1 MNLIQYWK
9 EKNKQDFDV
18 FVKTNT
24 SVSQIQALTELKKDA
39 VELTT
44 DEYGRKG
51 MKDKENQVFGGYGNH
66 DFPTEIKQER
76 PNNTTS
82 QSEKIVYGSLIT
94 STKCYN
100 CIHFPLCFAQKGG
113 ANLELA
119 SENGCCYYQSKLP
132 EDSVVLSREEY
143 EMLKSLYDTQKGA
156 IMTSSIGDLPLT
168 VEGLRKAVDEITR
181 LNRVETELQELN
193 AKYYNEAKDLRRE
206 LKQTRKDTAKAILN
220 VLYFNL
226 QNSVMGRIQEIA
238 KNYGVEVEE

>member
-1 MNLIQYWK
+1 MNLIQDWK
-9 EKNKQDFDV
+9 EKNKQDFDA

-44 DEYGRKG
+44 DEFGQVEVVEIDAI
-51 MKDKENQVFGGYGNH
+51 DKLISKIEGGNPIVENNKKF
-66 DFPTEIKQER
+66 
-76 PNNTTS
+76 
-82 QSEKIVYGSLIT
+82 
-94 STKCYN
+94 
-100 CIHFPLCFAQKGG
+100 
-113 ANLELA
+113 
-119 SENGCCYYQSKLP
+119 P

>member
-9 EKNKQDFDV
+9 EKNKQDFDA

-44 DEYGRKG
+44 DEFGQVEVVEIDAIDKLISKIKG
-51 MKDKENQVFGGYGNH
+51 GNPIVENNKTITDQLDKSEVASVLYGNNY
-66 DFPTEIKQER
+66 R
-76 PNNTTS
+76 
-82 QSEKIVYGSLIT
+82 
-94 STKCYN
+94 
-100 CIHFPLCFAQKGG
+100 
-113 ANLELA
+113 
-119 SENGCCYYQSKLP
+119 KLP

-206 LKQTRKDTAKAILN
+206 LKQTRKETAEKIISAMKTMIINRRADERSGLNSIYTTYSPERLFDDILDY
-220 VLYFNL
+220 V
-226 QNSVMGRIQEIA
+226 RIA
-238 KNYGVEVEE
+238 MGVEVEE

>member
-1 MNLIQYWK
+1 MNLIQDWK
-9 EKNKQDFDV
+9 EKNKQDFDA

-44 DEYGRKG
+44 DEFGQVEVVEIDAI
-51 MKDKENQVFGGYGNH
+51 DKLISKIEGGNPIVENN
-66 DFPTEIKQER
+66 K
-76 PNNTTS
+76 
-82 QSEKIVYGSLIT
+82 
-94 STKCYN
+94 
-100 CIHFPLCFAQKGG
+100 
-113 ANLELA
+113 
-119 SENGCCYYQSKLP
+119 KLP

-226 QNSVMGRIQEIA
+226 QNGVMGRIQEIA